1 MGTNRKIDYLIL
13 YDGVCKFCNRSIN
26 FILSHER
33 NAKLT
38 FTPLQSELGQSIL
51 RDYNLPLDYTDSLL
65 FMSKGQMSS
74 HAQAAF
80 KIAQFL
86 KAPWRWLSI
95 LSVLPISFTNFFYK
109 LIAKHRYKLMG
120 QADACILPTPAT
132 RDRFLE

>member
-1 MGTNRKIDYLIL
+1 MGANREIDHLIL

-26 FILSHER
+26 FILSRER
-33 NAKLT
+33 NTKLT
-38 FTPLQSELGQSIL
+38 FAPLQSKLGQSIL
-51 RDYNLPLDYTDSLL
+51 LDYKLPIDYTDSLL
-65 FMSKGQMSS
+65 YVSKGQMSS
-74 HAQAAF
+74 HAEAAF

-86 KAPWRWLSI
+86 KAPWRWLSF
-95 LSVLPISFTNFFYK
+95 LSVLPMFITNFFYK